1 MRQGNVSFILIV
13 IRLFKTST
21 IKVAPRVEKTEVVKK
36 GWNFSNRTYFTRC
49 MMKKHCSLIYA
60 KGAVFS
66 PYFYLKII
74 FYSAKQFDCV
84 VNFKY
89 KLNIFFIFKYKHK
102 LNIKGVIFELRRSHL
117 FRNQPYKEVFE
128 VNCEGCNFPGILSF
142 TGVFEDFGRI
152 FPTCFY
158 RTSHNLICNKSA
170 ILQNKRLT

>member
-102 LNIKGVIFELRRSHL
+102 RSNIWIKKKPLISESAVQRGFRSKL
-117 FRNQPYKEVFE
+117 WGLQ
-128 VNCEGCNFPGILSF
+128 FPRYFILY
-142 TGVFEDFGRI
+142 R
-152 FPTCFY
+152 CFWGFW
-158 RTSHNLICNKSA
+158 SHFSNLL
-170 ILQNKRLT
+170 LQNFSQLNL